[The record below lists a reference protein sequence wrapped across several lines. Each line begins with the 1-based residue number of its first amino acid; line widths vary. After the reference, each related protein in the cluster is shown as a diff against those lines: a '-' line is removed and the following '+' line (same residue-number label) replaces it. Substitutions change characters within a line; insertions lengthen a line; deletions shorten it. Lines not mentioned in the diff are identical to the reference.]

1 MEYRLLHA
9 RADFS
14 IMMEYTPE
22 SGHCESSVKS
32 VLGLTYEKENN
43 TKM

>member
-1 MEYRLLHA
+1 MECHLWQA

-14 IMMEYTPE
+14 IMMECTPE
-22 SGHCESSVKS
+22 SVNNIF
-32 VLGLTYEKENN
+32 GLTYEKENN